1 MGIEL
6 RAPKFF
12 ERLINFA
19 LIIICI
25 KLLQLHGLL
34 SNFGLLMVFGWLF
47 EVLVTIYCD
56 MNVASRFSRLH
67 DFLRILVLQSIL
79 SLWIILFL
87 ICMDI

>member
-19 LIIICI
+19 LIFICE
-25 KLLQLHGLL
+25 LLLLHGLW
-34 SNFGLLMVFGWLF
+34 SNFGRLF
-47 EVLVTIYCD
+47 EMLVTIYCD
-56 MNVASRFSRLH
+56 MNGASRFSRLH
-67 DFLRILVLQSIL
+67 DFLRILVLQSMRGF
-79 SLWIILFL
+79 WIILFL